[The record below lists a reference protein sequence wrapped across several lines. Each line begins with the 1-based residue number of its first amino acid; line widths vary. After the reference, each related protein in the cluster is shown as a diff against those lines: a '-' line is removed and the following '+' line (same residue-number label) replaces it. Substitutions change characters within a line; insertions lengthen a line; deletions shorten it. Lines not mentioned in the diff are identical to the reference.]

1 VVDLEQQRLVALDDE
16 RATGGRG
23 HRSSVAQGVRPKPI
37 RPGRP
42 SVEGDVTSDIVLLV
56 IGLVVIGV
64 AADQAVV
71 GSARVAEHF
80 NLPRVLLGAVLI
92 GLGTS
97 LPEAVVSVLAATDGR
112 GELAYGNLIG
122 SNTAN
127 IGLVLGVAAIVAAS
141 PLVVD
146 SGILTREVPLAL
158 GSSLL
163 FALVVLAGAPWP
175 FGLLLLVTGAVV
187 GRILLAHERDVPEP
201 PGDIELE
208 REVRQFSG
216 VVSVPREVTRALVGL
231 ALTLGAAEAVLL
243 GATGV
248 ADELGIGEGLVGL
261 AIIAVGTSLPE
272 LVTAITAV
280 RRGEDELVLGNV
292 LGSNL
297 ANSLLVGGVATLA
310 GAAGTT
316 VTPTLREGA
325 LMMATLV
332 VLAAAALGRRLA
344 VSRPEGVLLLAAYV
358 LGMVWIAL

>member
-1 VVDLEQQRLVALDDE
+1 M
-16 RATGGRG
+16 TY
-23 HRSSVAQGVRPKPI
+23 
-37 RPGRP
+37 
-42 SVEGDVTSDIVLLV
+42 DIALLV

-71 GSARVAEHF
+71 GSARLAEHL

-92 GLGTS
+92 GVGTS
-97 LPEAVVSVLAATDGR
+97 LPEAVVSILAATDGR

-122 SNTAN
+122 SNSAN
-127 IGLVLGVAAIVAAS
+127 IGLVLGVAAIAAAS

-146 SGILTREVPLAL
+146 SGILAREVPLAL

-163 FALVVLAGAPWP
+163 LALVVLAGAPWP
-175 FGLLLLVTGAVV
+175 FGLLLLATGVV
-187 GRILLAHERDVPEP
+187 VARILLAHETDAPEA

-216 VVSVPREVTRALVGL
+216 VVSLPREAARALAGL
-231 ALTLGAAEAVLL
+231 VLTLGAAEAVLV

-248 ADELGIGEGLVGL
+248 AERLGIGEGLVGL
-261 AIIAVGTSLPE
+261 AIVAVGTSLPE
-272 LVTAITAV
+272 LVTAITGV

-297 ANSLLVGGVATLA
+297 ANSLLLGGVATLA
-310 GAAGTT
+310 GAAGTM
-316 VTPTLREGA
+316 VTPALREGA
-325 LMMATLV
+325 LVMAILV

-344 VSRPEGVLLLAAYV
+344 VSRPEGVLLLVAYV
-358 LGMVWIAL
+358 LGLVWIAV